1 MEILGVGVNAAIHD
15 WQKLIAVIAVLLG
28 VVQYPAV
35 ESIMLLFISNLCFI
49 FWSSC
54 L

>member
-1 MEILGVGVNAAIHD
+1 MGGGWRTMEILGVGVNAAIHD

-35 ESIMLLFISNLCFI
+35 ESIMFIS
-49 FWSSC
+49 
-54 L
+54 